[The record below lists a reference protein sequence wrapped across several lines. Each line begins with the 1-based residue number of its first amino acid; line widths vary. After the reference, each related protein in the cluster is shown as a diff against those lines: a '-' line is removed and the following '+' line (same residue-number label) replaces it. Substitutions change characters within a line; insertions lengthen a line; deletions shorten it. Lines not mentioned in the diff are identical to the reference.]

1 VRTDS
6 NLARRSFRFS
16 EEWRRRTGDAPLT
29 PQIDRR
35 LQGGREEDGR
45 YVVHSL
51 SGMERNHFFANRDG
65 KTFSD
70 LSLISGIDNPA
81 DSRGFVL
88 LDYDHDGWQ
97 DLALVNANE
106 PLFSIYRNQ
115 MGEAEGKADHHV
127 IAIRFEGGARGEAS
141 PNESYACRDG
151 YGALVTA
158 DLGDLTIKREH
169 RCGEGYS
176 VQNSRTMVIG
186 IGSREK
192 VSSLTVRWPSGK
204 TATQE
209 NVAAGTLLIAYE
221 NPTHSGAST
230 QFTLSNYHDVV
241 PRKQAPAPLPLASF
255 PIAEPDATAP
265 IRVYTTMAT
274 WCVACQSHLPQLQA
288 LKNGLGEGAA
298 LIGIPIDPDD
308 NAKML
313 TEYAE
318 EWKPAY
324 RIRADLESD
333 ARAAV
338 TRFLAE
344 QSGEEAALPSTI
356 ITNAEGKVLK
366 VMSGVP
372 DVSMVRKL
380 AAGP

>member
-1 VRTDS
+1 
-6 NLARRSFRFS
+6 
-16 EEWRRRTGDAPLT
+16 
-29 PQIDRR
+29 
-35 LQGGREEDGR
+35 
-45 YVVHSL
+45 
-51 SGMERNHFFANRDG
+51 
-65 KTFSD
+65 
-70 LSLISGIDNPA
+70 
-81 DSRGFVL
+81 
-88 LDYDHDGWQ
+88 
-97 DLALVNANE
+97 
-106 PLFSIYRNQ
+106 
-115 MGEAEGKADHHV
+115 
-127 IAIRFEGGARGEAS
+127 
-141 PNESYACRDG
+141 
-151 YGALVTA
+151 
-158 DLGDLTIKREH
+158 
-169 RCGEGYS
+169 
-176 VQNSRTMVIG
+176 
-186 IGSREK
+186 
-192 VSSLTVRWPSGK
+192 
-204 TATQE
+204 
-209 NVAAGTLLIAYE
+209 VAAGTLLIAYE

-241 PRKQAPAPLPLASF
+241 PRKQVPVPLSSF
-255 PIAEPDATAP
+255 PITEPDATAP

-318 EWKPAY
+318 KWKPAY